1 MPLVGHRAE
10 MCGGTESTGEAES
23 SDVSE
28 LFSFWELW
36 KCQSLGVL

>member
-10 MCGGTESTGEAES
+10 RAGGTESTGETES

-28 LFSFWELW
+28 LFSSWELW
-36 KCQSLGVL
+36 KCQSLGIW